1 VVPAELEHKVLRYSG
16 DADLIVCDDIRGGTF
31 SSLRCFSPSATSVGP
46 EEPPAAV
53 TKAASGSKKESE
65 DRARVCEERSKSK
78 KRKRSHSAQGR
89 HDDKTK
95 GRDHGDE
102 KRKGR
107 DQAEDGED
115 KWGLQ
120 LRFGLPP
127 AAFATMLVREV

>member
-1 VVPAELEHKVLRYSG
+1 MVPAELEHKVLRYSG

-89 HDDKTK
+89 HDI
-95 GRDHGDE
+95 RRREVHLRISE
-102 KRKGR
+102 KFEGC
-107 DQAEDGED
+107 QA
-115 KWGLQ
+115 
-120 LRFGLPP
+120 P
-127 AAFATMLVREV
+127 LVRVGGQRSHGCGVSAGGELERLP